1 MRSPFVPQSSL
12 GPRLITASLVAVAV
26 TLAPL
31 LAVGSQAGV
40 TQRVPDAPSE
50 IVIGASIP
58 ETGTL
63 AAFGLYERWG
73 YQAAIADVNRSGGV
87 YLSKY
92 HKKLRVNLILYDDE
106 SQPQNVTQNTERLVL
121 RNNANALL
129 GSATPPLVLA
139 GAQVAERDRIPMVTG
154 IAPIRAF
161 LSARPHWN
169 YVWDI
174 FFDELDMTT
183 QQFKTMHMV
192 GGGNHRV
199 ALFTDN
205 EQDGVVMG
213 GLWTKNAPKY
223 GFTIAYHASF
233 PVGTTDFGD
242 LIRRAQGAHAQIV
255 IAQMITP
262 DAIALWKQMKS
273 LNYRPTAAFIE
284 KGAEPVQFWQA
295 LGGNA
300 QGVMVAGYWY
310 PTLPYFGAKK
320 LKARFESE
328 THQTYSQHI
337 ADTYAAARVLLDAM
351 SRAGTL
357 DASAVNAAIGKT
369 NKQYVVGRVNFAKG
383 PSGHASPLPTFM
395 LQWQHGETQIV
406 YPARLR
412 TARIIYPLP
421 AWSKV

>member
-1 MRSPFVPQSSL
+1 MRSRFVPQSSISR
-12 GPRLITASLVAVAV
+12 RLVTPLLIVVMV

-31 LAVGSQAGV
+31 FALRSQAGV
-40 TQRVPDAPSE
+40 SRAPSE

-73 YQAAIADVNRSGGV
+73 YQAAIADVNGSGGV
-87 YLSKY
+87 YLRQY
-92 HKKLRVNLILYDDE
+92 HKKLRVRLILYDDE
-106 SQPQNVTQNTERLVL
+106 SQPQIVTQNTQRLVL
-121 RNNANALL
+121 RDNVNALL

-139 GAQVAERDRIPMVTG
+139 GAQVAERDQIPMVTG

-169 YVWDI
+169 YAWDI

-183 QQFKTMHMV
+183 QQFKTMRTV
-192 GGGNHRV
+192 GGANHRV

-213 GLWTKNAPKY
+213 GLWTQNASKY

-242 LIRRAQGAHAQIV
+242 LIRKAQGAHAQIV

-273 LNYRPTAAFIE
+273 LNYRPAATFIE

-295 LGGNA
+295 LGREA

-310 PTLPYFGAKK
+310 PTLHYFGAKK
-320 LKARFESE
+320 LRARFERE

-357 DASAVNAAIGKT
+357 GASAVNAAIGKT
-369 NKQYVVGRVNFAKG
+369 NKQYVVGRVNFATG
-383 PSGHASPLPTFM
+383 PGGHTSALPTFM
-395 LQWQHGETQIV
+395 LQWQDGATQIV
-406 YPARLR
+406 YPPRLQ
-412 TARIIYPLP
+412 TARIIFPLP
-421 AWSKV
+421 AWNKV